1 METLRRAFSK
11 EDKKKLHLRCKLDTR
26 SQRER
31 ERRERE
37 ERERDTH
44 THTIKVDR
52 VVSWIDELLEGEVI
66 SKHGLPLYLVEKGLE
81 PLLPLYQKL
90 TVRVTKQLL
99 GREGKGKPLNL
110 DE

>member
-26 SQRER
+26 SHRER
-31 ERRERE
+31 KRE
-37 ERERDTH
+37 ERETH

-52 VVSWIDELLEGEVI
+52 VVSRIDELLEGEVI
-66 SKHGLPLYLVEKGLE
+66 SKHGLLLYLVEKGLE

>member
-1 METLRRAFSK
+1 MQARHTQSE
-11 EDKKKLHLRCKLDTR
+11 
-26 SQRER
+26 RER
-31 ERRERE
+31 ERR
-37 ERERDTH
+37 

-52 VVSWIDELLEGEVI
+52 VVSRIDKLLEGEVI

-110 DE
+110 DK